1 MEGGTRSNKS
11 QNEEVNHSDIKE
23 DITDSDDN
31 DDASIFS
38 IASGYSSEDDDALA
52 DENNVKSTVPTKGT
66 GSNNAESTDGFLL
79 T

>member
-31 DDASIFS
+31 GDASIII
-38 IASGYSSEDDDALA
+38 IANGYFSEDDDALA
-52 DENNVKSTVPTKGT
+52 DENNVKSTVPL
-66 GSNNAESTDGFLL
+66 NALDQTNPSQQMIFC
-79 T
+79 